1 MKQAVRLLMSFK
13 AINGKTVTLGLDEPR
28 SDVNET
34 EIKGTMQL
42 ILDKNVF
49 APAGSNLSELVG
61 AKVVQTQTTDYDL
74 LIVE

>member
-1 MKQAVRLLMSFK
+1 MKMAVRLLMSFR
-13 AINGKTVTLGLDEPR
+13 AVNGKTVTLGLDEPKT
-28 SDVNET
+28 DINET
-34 EIKGTMQL
+34 EIKSTMQL

-49 APAGSNLSELVG
+49 APGGSNLAELVG